1 MPKNIFARPYDL
13 VTPDGR
19 ISRILKR
26 EDASLECVVEI
37 ENISSNFKGFEIDLS
52 LVQFNIKS
60 TFAQLGVDGLAL
72 SIELSPQWSKA
83 SIHLQLKAFTLIG
96 QEFLRA
102 IQVGVHVGKLFA
114 ADDRRI
120 VRSTQYLS
128 RLLSKSDEEGNPLLI
143 LGEEYKSEEIIT
155 QPEKNR
161 VIVKVPLLSGH
172 WVYDDA
178 IFGFLQTIAKGL
190 QRKDTSFRQFLFLH
204 QVHKHGPRKIPTDGF
219 LMVKTMTMTIR
230 TLFARI
236 AEEELPQG
244 FHHAHANLIS
254 PQKETLD
261 IFEFHGKSKSA
272 IDHIP
277 LEFYTLE
284 PHREHFFFS
293 DRDLLKESL
302 EDPQKIFEAF
312 DTAPPKKAAAF
323 ISKGA
328 QFLSLKE
335 KDWIVSDLFSEGPL
349 IIPPSNRKEKAIA
362 DAFIQSQAIY
372 SIVKAMQDGEITSQG
387 ILLTT
392 HFPAPILKSF
402 LLNERVTRCLKAIYF
417 RTPSQKYGNF
427 FSHDDRML
435 LQDLA
440 KASVDVF
447 WVDFNYKMVL
457 KYVIRTDKDFGM
469 FVPIDKEKT
478 FKQATFF
485 GLYGSRLLEFDF
497 REELLKLFQGLLQ
510 MQKEID
516 HPKFNPEVPLVIST
530 GGGPGIMAMG
540 NQMAS
545 ELGILSCGHA
555 VDFTKPHE
563 EVSENMEVMNPYI
576 QAKMTYRL
584 EHLIVRQSEFMLDFP
599 IFFYGGVGT
608 DFELELELLR
618 TQVGSKIEAPILLF
632 GSPEYWEKKIT
643 SKFQTN
649 RAYGTIRG
657 TEWISNTLFCVQNH
671 TQALSIYYKYF
682 TKRLHLGKNYKP
694 VKRGFVIV
702 NGHEEK

>member
-13 VTPDGR
+13 VTPDGK
-19 ISRILKR
+19 ITHIEKR
-26 EDASLECVVEI
+26 DSDSLRCKIEI
-37 ENISSNFKGFEIDLS
+37 ENISSAFKGFEIDLH

-60 TFAQLGVDGLAL
+60 TFAQLGVDGIML
-72 SIELSPQWSKA
+72 SCELLPKWSKA
-83 SIHLQLKAFTLIG
+83 LIEAELKAFTPIG
-96 QEFLRA
+96 VEFLKA
-102 IQVGVHVGKLFA
+102 IQVGTFVGKLFA

-128 RLLSKSDEEGNPLLI
+128 RILSKSDEEGRPLLI

-161 VIVKVPLLSGH
+161 VIVKVPLLPGH
-172 WVYDDA
+172 WVYDEA

-190 QRKDTSFRQFLFLH
+190 QNKDTSFRQFLFLH
-204 QVHKHGPRKIPTDGF
+204 QLHKDEPRKIPKDGF

-230 TLFARI
+230 TLFARV
-236 AEEELPQG
+236 AHEELPKG
-244 FHHAHANLIS
+244 YSHASSNLIS

-261 IFEFHGKSKSA
+261 IFEFHGNSNEEIS
-272 IDHIP
+272 HIP

-302 EDPQKIFEAF
+302 EDPQKIFHAF
-312 DTAPPKKAAAF
+312 ETAPPKKAAAF
-323 ISKGA
+323 LSKGG
-328 QFLSLKE
+328 QFLQLTE
-335 KDWIVSDLFSEGPL
+335 KDWIVSDPL
-349 IIPPSNRKEKAIA
+349 PDDPIIIPPSNRKEKANV
-362 DAFIQSQAIY
+362 DNFIRAQAIY
-372 SIVKAMQDGEITSQG
+372 PIVKAMQDGQITSQG
-387 ILLTT
+387 ILLTSY
-392 HFPAPILKSF
+392 FPAPILKSF

-417 RTPSQKYGNF
+417 RTPSQKHGEF

-440 KASVDVF
+440 KASVDIF
-447 WVDFNYKMVL
+447 WVDFNYKLVL
-457 KYVIRTDKDFGM
+457 KYVVRTDKDFGM
-469 FVPIDKEKT
+469 FVPIDKEKA

-497 REELLKLFQGLLQ
+497 RGELIPLFQGLLQ

-516 HPKFNPEVPLVIST
+516 HPKLNPDISLVLST
-530 GGGPGIMAMG
+530 GGGPGIMSMG
-540 NQMAS
+540 NQIAS

-555 VDFTKPHE
+555 VDFKKPHE
-563 EVSENMEVMNPYI
+563 ENDDVEVMNPYI

-618 TQVGSKIEAPILLF
+618 TQVGSKTEAPILLF
-632 GSPEYWEKKIT
+632 GSPEYWEQKIT
-643 SKFQTN
+643 PKFQIN

-671 TQALSIYYKYF
+671 KQALSIYYKYF
-682 TKRLHLGKNYKP
+682 TKRLFLGKDYKP
-694 VKRGFVIV
+694 APKGFVIV
-702 NGHEEK
+702 DGTD